1 MIICKRLVP
10 QDDIL
15 QKANPS
21 GLSFAKGRPLQMII
35 CKRPA
40 PPHDHLQDA
49 GNNNKDKEEEKE
61 EEE

>member
-1 MIICKRLVP
+1 MNLDTGGVTRL
-10 QDDIL
+10 L
-15 QKANPS
+15 
-21 GLSFAKGRPLQMII
+21 I